1 MRRIGANPLEHAYR
15 ADAGDLAREDRLDE
29 GRRNERLRGEIVYL
43 VRLTLSHRGVQR
55 RLVDEIAIQE
65 RDAVHE
71 VLDVADIGDAQA
83 ADEPMDFVAFLQ
95 EEFHEERAVLAR
107 GAGDKSGLCHRA
119 ANPSS
124 ALYRIG
130 ATRERVLRDL
140 PERIEEAFHVLQ
152 NESLNEPRGPSHV
165 VLFRCP
171 RRGDRGPTSR
181 VRFPSL
187 PGKWQRRTVG
197 RGRCT
202 HPAWTASPHRPG
214 TRCAMRMR
222 PRSAGVRNRSFR
234 RRSFRDDRLHPS
246 RGRTSPRP
254 SLRRGSCRSPRH
266 GRTNDAPTACIQVPH
281 GRLWHLAGHRHV
293 LCGIQR
299 RYVSFRAVSLRESAN
314 DRQSLSRK
322 TSKDLELELDPLL
335 RIEPIHGQPCVTES
349 IESKARR
356 LDGRMDDVCLA
367 MVISSNAC
375 LDVLA
380 VHDDAVARSHR
391 TTVPCSV
398 EGGPCARKEP
408 AAEWE
413 TCLHRI
419 ALVVEHPGR
428 RVAIVEVRMV
438 ATRGVMSPVPREY
451 VCRVARGPC
460 PREHPARVNLLER
473 RTRVESAERDDVDVP
488 EPCPSGQLGV
498 VRRRDEVRIE
508 MARKGQDEALRAAD
522 RLHVV
527 VEDRETHRGTRGAKS
542 PSPATPH
549 RFYIS
554 PRRLTPG
561 RCSRA
566 GSPEVESGMWA

>member
-1 MRRIGANPLEHAYR
+1 MRNEPSWPVAPVTR
-15 ADAGDLAREDRLDE
+15 ADFAIARRTRLPLFIVSAQHAREFCETYLSALTRPFMFSKTRVSTNREAPAMSSSSDAL
-29 GRRNERLRGEIVYL
+29 GAEIVAY
-43 VRLTLSHRGVQR
+43 VPSAVSIFARKMATSNCRARSMHASRM
-55 RLVDEIAIQE
+55 DCKPASS
-65 RDAVHE
+65 RDAMR
-71 VLDVADIGDAQA
+71 DANA
-83 ADEPMDFVAFLQ
+83 C
-95 EEFHEERAVLAR
+95 AV
-107 GAGDKSGLCHRA
+107 
-119 ANPSS
+119 P
-124 ALYRIG
+124 
-130 ATRERVLRDL
+130 
-140 PERIEEAFHVLQ
+140 
-152 NESLNEPRGPSHV
+152 
-165 VLFRCP
+165 
-171 RRGDRGPTSR
+171 
-181 VRFPSL
+181 
-187 PGKWQRRTVG
+187 
-197 RGRCT
+197 
-202 HPAWTASPHRPG
+202 
-214 TRCAMRMR
+214 
-222 PRSAGVRNRSFR
+222 
-234 RRSFRDDRLHPS
+234 
-246 RGRTSPRP
+246 
-254 SLRRGSCRSPRH
+254 
-266 GRTNDAPTACIQVPH
+266 
-281 GRLWHLAGHRHV
+281 
-293 LCGIQR
+293 
-299 RYVSFRAVSLRESAN
+299 LRESAN

-322 TSKDLELELDPLL
+322 TSKDLELELDPFL

-398 EGGPCARKEP
+398 DGGPCARKEP

-451 VCRVARGPC
+451 VFRVAREPC
-460 PREHPARVNLLER
+460 PRELPARVNLLER

-498 VRRRDEVRIE
+498 VRRREEVRIE

-527 VEDRETHRGTRGAKS
+527 VEDRETHRGTRGVKS